1 MPRCYA
7 KVFKPLTFYKN
18 AGTVK
23 PKYSKEHTWLLVE
36 GNVGTIGITDFA
48 QSELGEIVY
57 ADLPNL
63 QYSFK
68 QNEIFGSVEAIKTAS
83 DLFMPVSGK
92 VIDVNKMLPDEATLI
107 NTNPFGEGWMVNIDI
122 QSRQETGLLLSKT
135 QYNSLV
141 SL

>member
-48 QSELGEIVY
+48 QSELVKSCM
-57 ADLPNL
+57 LTCPT
-63 QYSFK
+63 FK
-68 QNEIFGSVEAIKTAS
+68 QNEISGSVEAIKTAS